1 MTPSFEMIAFDA
13 DDTLW
18 DNEHLYLRAE
28 QHLQR
33 MLEPYCSAEQ
43 VATALHRID
52 VANLPDFGYG
62 IKAYTLSMIETA
74 VEATGGRIPAVEL
87 RRVVDLAREMLHAP
101 VELLPGAQDCV
112 QTLAES
118 HPLML
123 ITKGDAHDQSSKL
136 DRSGLRP
143 YFTQVEIVAD
153 KTLAVYADIFTR
165 HHLTPERLLMVG
177 NSLRS
182 DILPVIELGG
192 QAVYVP
198 YWNTWA
204 HENTPPA
211 EHHAGRF
218 HEIEHLGQLA
228 GLVTQLE
235 QPEQD

>member
-1 MTPSFEMIAFDA
+1 MFDVIAFDA

-28 QHLQR
+28 QHLQAL
-33 MLEPYCSAEQ
+33 LEPYVPPEQ
-43 VATALHRID
+43 TAATLHRID

-74 VEATGGRIPAVEL
+74 LEASAGRITAPEL
-87 RRVVDLAREMLHAP
+87 SQVVDLAREMLHAS
-101 VELLPGAQDCV
+101 VELLPWAQECV
-112 QTLAES
+112 QALAQT
-118 HPLML
+118 HTLML
-123 ITKGDAHDQSSKL
+123 ITKGDAHDQASKL
-136 DRSGLRP
+136 ERSGLQS
-143 YFTQVEIVAD
+143 YFSQVEIVAD
-153 KTLAVYADIFTR
+153 KTRAVYADILAR
-165 HHLTPERLLMVG
+165 HRQPAEGLLMVG

-211 EHHAGRF
+211 DHHTGRF
-218 HEIEHLGQLA
+218 YEIEHLGELA
-228 GLVTQLE
+228 ELVWRLE
-235 QPEQD
+235 GGPELP

>member
-1 MTPSFEMIAFDA
+1 MPTPFEVLAFDA

-18 DNEHLYLRAE
+18 DNERLYLHAE
-28 QHLQR
+28 GHLQR
-33 MLEPYCSAEQ
+33 ILAPYATPEQ
-43 VATALHRID
+43 TAAVLHRID

-74 VEATGGRIPAVEL
+74 LQASAGRITASEL
-87 RRVVDLAREMLHAP
+87 LQVVDLAREMLHAP
-101 VELLPGAQDCV
+101 VELLPHAQECV
-112 QTLAES
+112 QALSQTHS
-118 HPLML
+118 LML
-123 ITKGDAHDQSSKL
+123 ITKGDAHDQAAKL

-143 YFTQVEIVAD
+143 YFSQVEIVAD
-153 KTLAVYADIFTR
+153 KTQAVYADIFKR
-165 HHLTPERLLMVG
+165 HRLPAERVLMVG

-204 HENTPPA
+204 HENTPPS

-218 HEIEHLGQLA
+218 HQIEHLGELA
-228 GLVTQLE
+228 ILVAVLE
-235 QPEQD
+235 LGRLV